1 MIFIQDLFWNAWRRL
16 CNRSRH
22 RSRQWIRFGLSLGLA
37 NVVLLVMLWVV
48 LLLNLQPTIAA
59 WSTQVSPAQPRLGD
73 TLRVTIRDAADQ
85 PPQIE
90 FGGKTYPTYAMG
102 PNQYRALLP
111 TTPLDRPG
119 VQQLQVLSGRESQ
132 RISVSLGARSFP
144 TQRITLPAG
153 QDGNVSDWEF
163 DQVDAFKRI
172 VTPEK
177 LWAGK
182 FIRPNDGEITTI
194 YGVRRYYNGV
204 FAEDYYHRGVDYAGD
219 YGSPV
224 IAPAAGRVALVGYE
238 NQGYK
243 VHGNIVGIDHG
254 QGVEG
259 IFMHLNRIQVKPG
272 DVVEAGQVIGTLG
285 DTGAATGPHL
295 HWGMYVNGQAVDPV
309 PWREEGFE

>member
-1 MIFIQDLFWNAWRRL
+1 MIFIQDLFWNAWRQLR
-16 CNRSRH
+16 NRSRN
-22 RSRQWIRFGLSLGLA
+22 RSRQWIGFGLSLGLA
-37 NVVLLVMLWVV
+37 NVL

-73 TLRVTIRDAADQ
+73 TLTVIIQGSTDQ
-85 PPQIE
+85 FPQIQ
-90 FGGKTYPTYAMG
+90 FAGKTYPTYAIG
-102 PNQYRALLP
+102 PNRYRALVP

-119 VQQLQVLSGRESQ
+119 VQRLQVKSGSESQ
-132 RISVSLGARSFP
+132 EVSVSLGARSFP
-144 TQRITLPAG
+144 TQHITLPAG
-153 QDGNVSDWEF
+153 QDGNVDDWEF

-172 VTPEK
+172 ETPAK
-177 LWAGK
+177 IWVGK
-182 FIRPNDGEITTI
+182 FMRPNKGEITTI

-238 NQGYK
+238 KQGYK
-243 VHGNIVGIDHG
+243 VHGNIVGLDHG

-259 IFMHLNRIQVKPG
+259 IFIHLNSIQVKSG
-272 DVVEAGQVIGTLG
+272 DLVKAGQVIGTLG
-285 DTGAATGPHL
+285 VTGAATGPHL
-295 HWGMYVNGQAVDPV
+295 HWSLYVNGQAVDPV

>member
-1 MIFIQDLFWNAWRRL
+1 MIFIQDLFWNAWRALR
-16 CNRSRH
+16 NRSRN
-22 RSRQWIRFGLSLGLA
+22 RLRQWIGFGLSLGLF
-37 NVVLLVMLWVV
+37 NVL

-73 TLRVTIRDAADQ
+73 TLAVTIQDSTGQ
-85 PPQIE
+85 PPRIQ
-90 FGGKTYPTYAMG
+90 FAGKTYATHTMG
-102 PNQYRALLP
+102 PNRYRALLP

-119 VQQLQVLSGRESQ
+119 VQQLQVKSGSESQ
-132 RISVSLGARSFP
+132 VISVSLGARSFP
-144 TQRITLPAG
+144 TQYITLPAG
-153 QDGNVSDWEF
+153 QDGNVGDWEF

-177 LWAGK
+177 FWAGK

-238 NQGYK
+238 NKGYK
-243 VHGNIVGIDHG
+243 VHGNIIGIDHG
-254 QGVEG
+254 QGIEG
-259 IFMHLNRIQVKPG
+259 VFIHLKSIQVKSG
-272 DVVEAGQVIGTLG
+272 DVVKAGQVIGTLG

-309 PWREEGFE
+309 PWREAGFE